1 MDSHVHSFPL
11 RRVLAALGIASAI
24 ALALLIA
31 RVVISGKL
39 SHAYLAPNLVLAWM
53 PLLFAELAARRANCK
68 RTLPILAGLWLLF
81 FPNAPYIVTDLVHL
95 RPRPP
100 IPLWYD
106 LLLLQLFIWIG
117 LCLAFISLHRIQTL
131 LTRAWNRTSS
141 ALFLIAIAGLTG
153 FGIYLGRF
161 ERWNS
166 WDLLVQPFDL
176 LGGIA
181 RILLNP
187 WAHKTAVIF
196 SFVFGSFFLAA
207 YLSMLAVMH
216 LKVAPQKEHST

>member
-1 MDSHVHSFPL
+1 MNSPGHLPFT
-11 RRVLAALGIASAI
+11 RVLATLGIASAI
-24 ALALLIA
+24 ALALLAA
-31 RVVISGKL
+31 RVVISGRL

-68 RTLPILAGLWLLF
+68 RTLPILAGLWLLY

-106 LLLLQLFIWIG
+106 MLLLQLFIWIG

-131 LTRAWNRTSS
+131 FARAWNRSLS
-141 ALFLIAIAGLTG
+141 AVFVVTIAGLTG

-166 WDLLVQPFDL
+166 WDLLIQPFDL
-176 LGGIA
+176 LGSIV

-187 WAHKTAVIF
+187 WDHTTAIIF

-207 YLSMLAVMH
+207 YLSVLAVMH
-216 LKVAPQKEHST
+216 VKVVPPKEHSA